1 MQSQPRPIFD
11 NVVAVGR
18 EGLTPALAKAFDGNG
33 GAVLITAGECEDIL
47 LSRPESECW
56 DLLRGF
62 VTLEERLGWRD
73 GSVAAGNVLARAF
86 VQHFPHCW
94 ADAVAWLRENAK
106 ANTWYFTKHSPL
118 SFDSVDQW
126 RSFMQAEQ
134 QRKA

>member
-33 GAVLITAGECEDIL
+33 GAVRITAGECEDIL

-94 ADAVAWLRENAK
+94 ADAK